1 MWLQPLSVVKK
12 LFLFLLFVSCISTN
26 DVLSIESESNT
37 QTISTEVFV
46 KQSLTSEEI
55 LIDIFNTYK
64 TFSDDPVKAVD
75 IIWDYAHK
83 DNKEITGPKERFAMM
98 LASEPYDSI
107 IDLKDYSYETVFES
121 EENIHYEIKVLA
133 QNNNYFVIT
142 WVFQR
147 TLCDEKPCWRTI
159 GVSQPEYFDSG
170 I

>member
-1 MWLQPLSVVKK
+1 MVKK
-12 LFLFLLFVSCISTN
+12 LFLFLLIISCSTTSE
-26 DVLSIESESNT
+26 VIQIETESNSETTTT
-37 QTISTEVFV
+37 QASV

-55 LIDIFNTYK
+55 LIDIFNAYK

-75 IIWDYAHK
+75 IIWDYAHE

-107 IDLKDYSYETVFES
+107 IDLKDYSYETNFES
-121 EENIHYEIKVLA
+121 EENVHYEIKVLA
-133 QNNNYFVIT
+133 QNNSYFVIT
-142 WVFQR
+142 WVFQK

>member
-1 MWLQPLSVVKK
+1 MAKK
-12 LFLFLLFVSCISTN
+12 LFLFLLIISCTTTTDN
-26 DVLSIESESNT
+26 LSIETETTSET
-37 QTISTEVFV
+37 TTIQAVV

-55 LIDIFNTYK
+55 LIEIFNAYK
-64 TFSDDPVKAVD
+64 TFSKDPVKAVD
-75 IIWDYAHK
+75 IIWDYAHE

-107 IDLKDYSYETVFES
+107 IDLKDYSYESIFES

-142 WVFQR
+142 WVFQK

>member
-1 MWLQPLSVVKK
+1 MAKK
-12 LFLFLLFVSCISTN
+12 LFLFLLIISCTTTT
-26 DVLSIESESNT
+26 DVLPIETESNSDTTTT
-37 QTISTEVFV
+37 QTIV

-55 LIDIFNTYK
+55 LIDIFNAYK
-64 TFSDDPVKAVD
+64 TFSDDPIKAVD
-75 IIWDYAHK
+75 TIWDYAHD

-107 IDLKDYSYETVFES
+107 IDLKDYSYETIFES
-121 EENIHYEIKVLA
+121 EENIHYEIKVLT

-142 WVFQR
+142 WVFQK
-147 TLCDEKPCWRTI
+147 TLCNEKPCWRTI

>member
-1 MWLQPLSVVKK
+1 MAKK
-12 LFLFLLFVSCISTN
+12 LLLFLFIISCTSSN
-26 DVLSIESESNT
+26 DVLIQETQSNVETTTT
-37 QTISTEVFV
+37 QTIV

-55 LIDIFNTYK
+55 LIDIFNAYK
-64 TFSDDPVKAVD
+64 TFSDDPIKAVD
-75 IIWDYAHK
+75 IIWDYAHE

-107 IDLKDYSYETVFES
+107 IDLKDYSYETIFES

-142 WVFQR
+142 WVFQK

>member
-1 MWLQPLSVVKK
+1 MVKK
-12 LFLFLLFVSCISTN
+12 LFLFLIIISCSKTTEVIQ
-26 DVLSIESESNT
+26 IETESNIDTNTT
-37 QTISTEVFV
+37 QTIV

-55 LIDIFNTYK
+55 LIDIFNIYK

-75 IIWDYAHK
+75 IIWGYAHE
-83 DNKEITGPKERFAMM
+83 DNKEITGPKERFATM

-107 IDLKDYSYETVFES
+107 IDLKDYSYETIFES
-121 EENIHYEIKVLA
+121 EENVHYEIKVLA
-133 QNNNYFVIT
+133 QNNSYFVIT
-142 WVFQR
+142 WVFQK

>member
-1 MWLQPLSVVKK
+1 MAKK
-12 LFLFLLFVSCISTN
+12 LLLFLLIISCTSSS
-26 DVLSIESESNT
+26 DVLIQETQSNTETTTT
-37 QTISTEVFV
+37 QTIV

-55 LIDIFNTYK
+55 LVDIFNAYK
-64 TFSDDPVKAVD
+64 TFSNDPVKAVD
-75 IIWDYAHK
+75 IIWDYAHE

-107 IDLKDYSYETVFES
+107 IDLKDYSYDTIFES

-142 WVFQR
+142 WVFQK

>member
-1 MWLQPLSVVKK
+1 VAKK
-12 LFLFLLFVSCISTN
+12 LFLFLLIISCTTTT
-26 DVLSIESESNT
+26 DVLPIETESISDTTTT
-37 QTISTEVFV
+37 QTIV

-55 LIDIFNTYK
+55 LIDIFNAYK
-64 TFSDDPVKAVD
+64 TFSDDPIKAVD
-75 IIWDYAHK
+75 TIWDYAHE
-83 DNKEITGPKERFAMM
+83 DNKEVTGPKERFAIM

-107 IDLKDYSYETVFES
+107 IDLKDYSYETIFES

-142 WVFQR
+142 WVFQK

>member
-1 MWLQPLSVVKK
+1 VAKK
-12 LFLFLLFVSCISTN
+12 LLLFLFIISCTSSN
-26 DVLSIESESNT
+26 DVLIQETQSNTETTTT
-37 QTISTEVFV
+37 QTIV

-55 LIDIFNTYK
+55 LVDIFNAYK
-64 TFSDDPVKAVD
+64 TFSDDPVKAID
-75 IIWDYAHK
+75 IIWDYAHE

-107 IDLKDYSYETVFES
+107 IDLKDYSYETIFES

-142 WVFQR
+142 WVFQK
-147 TLCDEKPCWRTI
+147 TLCKEKPCWRTI

>member
-1 MWLQPLSVVKK
+1 MAKK
-12 LFLFLLFVSCISTN
+12 LLLFLFIISCTSSN
-26 DVLSIESESNT
+26 DVLIQETQSNTDTTTT
-37 QTISTEVFV
+37 QTIV

-55 LIDIFNTYK
+55 LVDIFNAYK

-75 IIWDYAHK
+75 IIWDYAHE
-83 DNKEITGPKERFAMM
+83 DNKEMTGPKERFAMM

-107 IDLKDYSYETVFES
+107 IDLKDYSYETIFES

-142 WVFQR
+142 WVFQK
-147 TLCDEKPCWRTI
+147 TLCEEKPCWRTI

>member
-1 MWLQPLSVVKK
+1 MVKK
-12 LFLFLLFVSCISTN
+12 LFLILLIISCSTTTE
-26 DVLSIESESNT
+26 VIQIETESNIDTNTT
-37 QTISTEVFV
+37 QTIV

-55 LIDIFNTYK
+55 LIDIFNAYK

-75 IIWDYAHK
+75 IIWNYAHE
-83 DNKEITGPKERFAMM
+83 DNKEITGPKDRFAMM

-107 IDLKDYSYETVFES
+107 IDLKDYSYETIFES

-142 WVFQR
+142 WVFQK

>member
-1 MWLQPLSVVKK
+1 VAKK
-12 LFLFLLFVSCISTN
+12 LFLFLLIISCTTTT
-26 DVLSIESESNT
+26 DVLPIETESISDTTTT
-37 QTISTEVFV
+37 QTIV

-55 LIDIFNTYK
+55 LIDIFNAYK
-64 TFSDDPVKAVD
+64 TFSDDPIKAVD
-75 IIWDYAHK
+75 TIWDYAHE
-83 DNKEITGPKERFAMM
+83 DNKEVTGPKERFAMM

-107 IDLKDYSYETVFES
+107 IDLKDYSYETIFES
-121 EENIHYEIKVLA
+121 EENIHYEVKVLA

-142 WVFQR
+142 WVFQK

>member
-1 MWLQPLSVVKK
+1 VAKK
-12 LFLFLLFVSCISTN
+12 LFLFLLIISCTTTTDN
-26 DVLSIESESNT
+26 LSIETET
-37 QTISTEVFV
+37 TTETTTIQDVV

-55 LIDIFNTYK
+55 LIEIFNAYK
-64 TFSDDPVKAVD
+64 TFSKDPVKAVD
-75 IIWDYAHK
+75 IIWDYAHE

-107 IDLKDYSYETVFES
+107 IDLKDYSYESIFES

-142 WVFQR
+142 WVFQK

>member
-1 MWLQPLSVVKK
+1 MVKK
-12 LFLFLLFVSCISTN
+12 LFLFLLIISCSTTSE
-26 DVLSIESESNT
+26 VIQIETESNSETTTT
-37 QTISTEVFV
+37 QTSV

-55 LIDIFNTYK
+55 LIDIFNAYK
-64 TFSDDPVKAVD
+64 TFSDDPIKAVD
-75 IIWDYAHK
+75 IIWDYAHE

-107 IDLKDYSYETVFES
+107 IDLKDYSYETIFES

-142 WVFQR
+142 WVFQK

>member
-1 MWLQPLSVVKK
+1 MVKK
-12 LFLFLLFVSCISTN
+12 LFLFLLIISCSTTSE
-26 DVLSIESESNT
+26 VIQIETESNSETTTT
-37 QTISTEVFV
+37 QASV

-75 IIWDYAHK
+75 IIWDYAHE

-107 IDLKDYSYETVFES
+107 IDLKDYSYETIFES

-142 WVFQR
+142 WVFQK

>member
-1 MWLQPLSVVKK
+1 MVKK
-12 LFLFLLFVSCISTN
+12 LFLFLFIISCTSSS
-26 DVLSIESESNT
+26 DVLIQETESNSETTTT
-37 QTISTEVFV
+37 QTIV

-55 LIDIFNTYK
+55 LIDIFNAYK
-64 TFSDDPVKAVD
+64 TFSDDPVGAVD
-75 IIWDYAHK
+75 VIWNYAHE

-98 LASEPYDSI
+98 LASEPYNSI
-107 IDLKDYSYETVFES
+107 IDLKDYSYETIFES

-142 WVFQR
+142 WVFQK

>member
-1 MWLQPLSVVKK
+1 MVKK
-12 LFLFLLFVSCISTN
+12 LFLFLLIISCSTTSE
-26 DVLSIESESNT
+26 VIQIETESNSETTTT
-37 QTISTEVFV
+37 QTSV

-55 LIDIFNTYK
+55 LIDIFNAYK
-64 TFSDDPVKAVD
+64 TFSDDPIKAVD
-75 IIWDYAHK
+75 IIWDYAHE

-107 IDLKDYSYETVFES
+107 VDLKDYSYETIFES

-142 WVFQR
+142 WVFQK

>member
-1 MWLQPLSVVKK
+1 MAKK
-12 LFLFLLFVSCISTN
+12 LFLFLLIISCTTTN
-26 DVLSIESESNT
+26 NLSIETETISETTTT
-37 QTISTEVFV
+37 QTIV

-55 LIDIFNTYK
+55 LVDIFNAYK
-64 TFSDDPVKAVD
+64 TFSDDPVNAVD
-75 IIWDYAHK
+75 IIWDYAHE
-83 DNKEITGPKERFAMM
+83 DNKEMTGPKERFAMM

-107 IDLKDYSYETVFES
+107 IDLKDYSYETIFES

-142 WVFQR
+142 WVFQK

>member
-1 MWLQPLSVVKK
+1 MVKK
-12 LFLFLLFVSCISTN
+12 LFLFLLIISCSTTTE
-26 DVLSIESESNT
+26 VIQIENESNIDTNTT
-37 QTISTEVFV
+37 QTIV
-46 KQSLTSEEI
+46 KQSLSSEEI
-55 LIDIFNTYK
+55 LIDIFNAYK

-75 IIWDYAHK
+75 IIWDYAHE
-83 DNKEITGPKERFAMM
+83 DNKEITGPKERFAKM
-98 LASEPYDSI
+98 LSSEPYDSI
-107 IDLKDYSYETVFES
+107 IDLKDYSYETIFES

-142 WVFQR
+142 WVFQK

>member
-1 MWLQPLSVVKK
+1 MVKK
-12 LFLFLLFVSCISTN
+12 LFLFLFIISCTSSS
-26 DVLSIESESNT
+26 DVLIQETESNSETTTT
-37 QTISTEVFV
+37 QTIV

-55 LIDIFNTYK
+55 LIDIFNAYK
-64 TFSDDPVKAVD
+64 TFSDDPVGAVD
-75 IIWDYAHK
+75 VIWNYAHE

-98 LASEPYDSI
+98 LASEPYNSI
-107 IDLKDYSYETVFES
+107 IDLKDYSYETIFES

-142 WVFQR
+142 WVFQK

-159 GVSQPEYFDSG
+159 GVSQPEYFNSG

>member
-1 MWLQPLSVVKK
+1 MAKK
-12 LFLFLLFVSCISTN
+12 LLLFLFIISCTSSN
-26 DVLSIESESNT
+26 DVLIQETQSNTETTTT
-37 QTISTEVFV
+37 QTIV

-55 LIDIFNTYK
+55 LVDIFNAYK
-64 TFSDDPVKAVD
+64 TFSDDPIKAVD
-75 IIWDYAHK
+75 IIWDYAHE

-107 IDLKDYSYETVFES
+107 IDLKDYSYEIIFES

-142 WVFQR
+142 WVFQK
-147 TLCDEKPCWRTI
+147 TLCEEKPCWRTI

>member
-1 MWLQPLSVVKK
+1 MVKK
-12 LFLFLLFVSCISTN
+12 LFLFLLIISCTTTT
-26 DVLSIESESNT
+26 DVLPVETESISDTTTT
-37 QTISTEVFV
+37 QTIV

-55 LIDIFNTYK
+55 LIDIFNAYK
-64 TFSDDPVKAVD
+64 SFSDDPIKAVD
-75 IIWDYAHK
+75 IIWDYAHE
-83 DNKEITGPKERFAMM
+83 DNKEMTGPKERFAMM

-107 IDLKDYSYETVFES
+107 IDLKDYSYETIFES

-142 WVFQR
+142 WVFQK

>member
-1 MWLQPLSVVKK
+1 VAKK
-12 LFLFLLFVSCISTN
+12 LLLFLFIISCTSSS
-26 DVLSIESESNT
+26 DVLIQETQSNTETTTT
-37 QTISTEVFV
+37 QTII

-55 LIDIFNTYK
+55 LVDIFNAYK
-64 TFSDDPVKAVD
+64 TFSDDPIKAVD
-75 IIWDYAHK
+75 IIWDYAHE

-107 IDLKDYSYETVFES
+107 IDLKDYSYETIFES
-121 EENIHYEIKVLA
+121 DENIHYEIKVLA

-142 WVFQR
+142 WVFQK

>member
-1 MWLQPLSVVKK
+1 MAKQ
-12 LFLFLLFVSCISTN
+12 LFLFLLIISCTTTTDN
-26 DVLSIESESNT
+26 LSIETETTSETTTT
-37 QTISTEVFV
+37 QAIV

-55 LIDIFNTYK
+55 LIEIFNAYK
-64 TFSDDPVKAVD
+64 TFSKDPVKAVD
-75 IIWDYAHK
+75 IIWDYAHE

-107 IDLKDYSYETVFES
+107 IDLKDYSYETIFES

-142 WVFQR
+142 WVFQK

>member
-1 MWLQPLSVVKK
+1 VVKK
-12 LFLFLLFVSCISTN
+12 LFLFLLIISCSTTSE
-26 DVLSIESESNT
+26 VIQIETESNSETITT
-37 QTISTEVFV
+37 QTVV

-55 LIDIFNTYK
+55 LIDIFNAYK

-75 IIWDYAHK
+75 IIWDYAHE

-107 IDLKDYSYETVFES
+107 IDLKDYSYETIFES

-142 WVFQR
+142 WVFQK

>member
-1 MWLQPLSVVKK
+1 MAKK
-12 LFLFLLFVSCISTN
+12 LLLFLFIISCTSSS
-26 DVLSIESESNT
+26 DVLIQETQSNTEITTT
-37 QTISTEVFV
+37 QTIV

-55 LIDIFNTYK
+55 LVDIFNAYK

-75 IIWDYAHK
+75 IIWDYAHE

-107 IDLKDYSYETVFES
+107 IDLKDYSYETIFES

-142 WVFQR
+142 WVFQK

>member
-1 MWLQPLSVVKK
+1 VVKK
-12 LFLFLLFVSCISTN
+12 LFLFLFIISCTSSS
-26 DVLSIESESNT
+26 DVLIQEIESNSETTTT
-37 QTISTEVFV
+37 QTIV

-55 LIDIFNTYK
+55 LIDIFNAYK
-64 TFSDDPVKAVD
+64 TFSDDPVGAVD
-75 IIWDYAHK
+75 VIWNYAHE

-98 LASEPYDSI
+98 LASEPYNSI
-107 IDLKDYSYETVFES
+107 IDLKDYSYETIFES

-142 WVFQR
+142 WVFQK

>member
-1 MWLQPLSVVKK
+1 MAKK
-12 LFLFLLFVSCISTN
+12 LLLFLLIISCTSSN
-26 DVLSIESESNT
+26 DVLIQETQSNTETTTT
-37 QTISTEVFV
+37 QTIV

-55 LIDIFNTYK
+55 LVDIFNAYK

-75 IIWDYAHK
+75 IIWDYAHE

-107 IDLKDYSYETVFES
+107 IDLKDYSYEIIFES

-142 WVFQR
+142 WVFQK

>member
-1 MWLQPLSVVKK
+1 MAKK
-12 LFLFLLFVSCISTN
+12 LLLFLFIISCTSSS
-26 DVLSIESESNT
+26 DVLIQETQSNTEITTT
-37 QTISTEVFV
+37 QTII

-55 LIDIFNTYK
+55 LVDIFNAYK

-75 IIWDYAHK
+75 IIWDYAHE

-107 IDLKDYSYETVFES
+107 IDLKDYSYETIFES

-142 WVFQR
+142 WVFQK

>member
-1 MWLQPLSVVKK
+1 VAKK
-12 LFLFLLFVSCISTN
+12 LLLFLFIISCTSSS
-26 DVLSIESESNT
+26 DVLIQETQSNNETTTT
-37 QTISTEVFV
+37 QTIV

-55 LIDIFNTYK
+55 LVDIFNAYK
-64 TFSDDPVKAVD
+64 TFSDDPVKAVE
-75 IIWDYAHK
+75 IIWDYAHE

-107 IDLKDYSYETVFES
+107 IDLKDYSYETIFES

-142 WVFQR
+142 WVFQK
-147 TLCDEKPCWRTI
+147 TLCEKKPCWRTI

>member
-1 MWLQPLSVVKK
+1 MAKK
-12 LFLFLLFVSCISTN
+12 LLLFLFIISCTSSN
-26 DVLSIESESNT
+26 DVLIQETQSNT
-37 QTISTEVFV
+37 ETITTQNIV

-55 LIDIFNTYK
+55 LVDIFNAYK
-64 TFSDDPVKAVD
+64 TFSDDPIKAVD
-75 IIWDYAHK
+75 IIWDYAHE

-107 IDLKDYSYETVFES
+107 IDLKDYSYETIFES

-142 WVFQR
+142 WVFQK

>member
-1 MWLQPLSVVKK
+1 MAKK
-12 LFLFLLFVSCISTN
+12 LFLFLLIISCTTTTDN
-26 DVLSIESESNT
+26 LSIETETTSETTTT
-37 QTISTEVFV
+37 QAVV

-55 LIDIFNTYK
+55 LIEIFNAYK
-64 TFSDDPVKAVD
+64 TFSKDPVKAVD
-75 IIWDYAHK
+75 IIWDYAHE

-107 IDLKDYSYETVFES
+107 IDLKDYSYEIIFES

-142 WVFQR
+142 WVFQK

>member
-1 MWLQPLSVVKK
+1 MAKK
-12 LFLFLLFVSCISTN
+12 LLLFLFIISCTSSN
-26 DVLSIESESNT
+26 DVLIQETQSNT
-37 QTISTEVFV
+37 ETITTQNIV

-55 LIDIFNTYK
+55 LVDIFNAYK
-64 TFSDDPVKAVD
+64 TFSDDPIKAVD
-75 IIWDYAHK
+75 VIWDYAHE

-107 IDLKDYSYETVFES
+107 IDLKDYSYETIFES

-142 WVFQR
+142 WVFQK